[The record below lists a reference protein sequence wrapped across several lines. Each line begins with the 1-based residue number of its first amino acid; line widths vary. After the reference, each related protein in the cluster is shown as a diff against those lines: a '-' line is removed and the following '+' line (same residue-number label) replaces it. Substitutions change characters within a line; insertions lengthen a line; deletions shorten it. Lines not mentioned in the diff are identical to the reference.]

1 MSKIMAVVFDMGGVV
16 VKLGSL
22 PDILA
27 GSGLSDDEIW
37 ERWILSDAV
46 RRFEG
51 GQCDIDAFAADLIAE
66 FGVTLEAAEL
76 IERFTRFPEG
86 LYPGAAELV
95 AAVNAQATTG
105 VLSNTNELH
114 WTQQKDHVQ
123 ISSMFDRTYLSYD
136 LGLVKPDAAIYEHV
150 ADDLA
155 VARDRILFID
165 DNKVNVDGAVAVGM
179 QGAVAKGPDE
189 AAAALRSFGLD
200 LGSYG
205 DATS

>member
-1 MSKIMAVVFDMGGVV
+1 MAVVFDMGGVV

-46 RRFEG
+46 RRFES
-51 GQCDIDAFAADLIAE
+51 GQCEVDAFADDLIDE
-66 FGVTLEAAEL
+66 FGLTIEADVL
-76 IERFTRFPEG
+76 LDRFTRFPQG

-95 AAVNAQATTG
+95 AAVNTQATTG

-114 WTQQKDHVQ
+114 WTQQQDHEQ

-150 ADDLA
+150 VDDLA

-165 DNKVNVDGAVAVGM
+165 DNEVNVAGAVNIGM
-179 QGAVAKGPDE
+179 QGALAKGPE
-189 AAAALRSFGLD
+189 EVAVVLRH
-200 LGSYG
+200 YG
-205 DATS
+205 FEV

>member
-27 GSGLSDDEIW
+27 GAGLSNDEIW

-46 RRFEG
+46 RRFESG
-51 GQCDIDAFAADLIAE
+51 LCDVDAFADDLIAE
-66 FGVTLEAAEL
+66 FGVTLEPAEL
-76 IERFTRFPEG
+76 IARFTRFPQG

-95 AAVNAQATTG
+95 AAVNKQATTG

-114 WTQQKDHVQ
+114 WTAQQDHKQ
-123 ISSMFDRTYLSYD
+123 ISAMFERTYLSYD
-136 LGLVKPDAAIYEHV
+136 LGLVKPDAAIYEYV

-165 DNKVNVDGAVAVGM
+165 DNQVNVAGAVEIGM
-179 QGAVAKGPDE
+179 QGALAKGPVE
-189 AAAALRSFGLD
+189 AAEALRSHGFD
-200 LGSYG
+200 V
-205 DATS
+205 